1 MSRHEG
7 VSCDSCLKG
16 NFRGKR
22 YKCLVCYDYDLC
34 ANCHEAGAS
43 TTRHSS
49 DHPMQCILTRAD
61 YDVFFFGESVTL
73 DSPQAFTCPLCGNHG
88 FTEATLQEHV
98 TAEHSALDP
107 SVEVVCPICAS
118 APGGDPNLVTNDI
131 MGHLTVEHRTSG
143 GTRSS
148 SSGGVSS
155 QSIDTGMSAGEE
167 SNAGGIRHVR
177 RIPHPGRSV
186 TGARARRTNMHFS
199 HTAAAGSS
207 ALSSLSPSNATRDA
221 MDPIAELLQQLS
233 GVRRNHAAQSTSSQ
247 LQQLQMQLQ
256 LERQQAQVARQQQ
269 LERGS
274 SVGANR
280 RSTPTNSTLANAVAA
295 VGATSSPLGP
305 LITAQSNNSSTQGT
319 SGAVVGA
326 APSTASSQ
334 FLLSRI
340 GLEIPTDEEIIT
352 QETERVERGQFVQD
366 LLLSTLLMEGV
377 DLNGDFLRS
386 LEDEGH
392 SFSEVATGTQQSSNR
407 PVRIWPYSEPRPAAE
422 LNPAHVT
429 TTLGSPLF
437 DGTSET
443 SNSARYD
450 TGNGQ
455 TAFPMESSSSV
466 RSQGGDVPAVM
477 NRELRDWSHLTN
489 YHCDQDMGRG
499 INQRP
504 TLNGSDNYAPR
515 DASVEALDS
524 LIDSDELL
532 FPSLSGLSEN
542 SHDGFSTGQ
551 PGELEQRVHHQ
562 PHGRA
567 RHRVSKEGMDTH
579 NRRAKEREPPPPP
592 H

>member
-1 MSRHEG
+1 
-7 VSCDSCLKG
+7 
-16 NFRGKR
+16 
-22 YKCLVCYDYDLC
+22 VCYDYDLC
-34 ANCHEAGAS
+34 ANCYEAGAS

-61 YDVFFFGESVTL
+61 YDVFFFGESITL

-98 TAEHSALDP
+98 AAEHAALDP

-118 APGGDPNLVTNDI
+118 AGGDPNLVTNDI

-280 RSTPTNSTLANAVAA
+280 RSTPTNSSLTSVVAA
-295 VGATSSPLGP
+295 AGATSSPLGP
-305 LITAQSNNSSTQGT
+305 LVTGQSNNSSAPGNA
-319 SGAVVGA
+319 GAIGGA
-326 APSTASSQ
+326 AASSASSQ
-334 FLLSRI
+334 FLLSRV
-340 GLEIPTDEEIIT
+340 GLDIPSDDEIIT

-366 LLLSTLLMEGV
+366 LLLSTLLMEAV
-377 DLNGDFLRS
+377 DLNGDFLQS
-386 LEDEGH
+386 LDDESL
-392 SFSEVATGTQQSSNR
+392 SFSEMATDKQQPSQR
-407 PVRIWPYSEPRPAAE
+407 PARIWPYSEPPPAAE
-422 LNPAHVT
+422 LDSVHAVNSLDSPPLNGGSSELTSPAQ
-429 TTLGSPLF
+429 
-437 DGTSET
+437 
-443 SNSARYD
+443 NYA
-450 TGNGQ
+450 GNGH
-455 TAFPMESSSSV
+455 TALPTETRGPL
-466 RSQGGDVPAVM
+466 RSQG
-477 NRELRDWSHLTN
+477 REVSGVIFGGLQDRSHLTN
-489 YHCDQDMGRG
+489 GVANYLCDQDMGRG
-499 INQRP
+499 MNQIP
-504 TLNGSDNYAPR
+504 TLNGSDNYAQ
-515 DASVEALDS
+515 DVGDEVLEA

-542 SHDGFSTGQ
+542 SHDGFSSGQ
-551 PGELEQRVHHQ
+551 SGELEQRVHHQ
-562 PHGRA
+562 PHGRG
-567 RHRVSKEGMDTH
+567 RHRVSKEGMDSQ